1 MKKYQS
7 LSSEK
12 TQALGEAFAK
22 QLTRRSIGLAK
33 KKEAVVVA
41 LQGTLG
47 AGKTT
52 FTQGFFTG
60 LGLKRRAQ
68 SPTFII
74 MRRHRIPAG
83 NKGGR
88 KNRNFKDIFHIDAYR
103 LKNTKHMQAL
113 DFQKILSN
121 PQNVILVEWPERIKK
136 LLPKNTAWISFKHG
150 KKENERTIET
160 NFAFSPKISI
170 KK

>member
-12 TQALGEAFAK
+12 TQALGEALAK
-22 QLTRRSIGLAK
+22 QLMRTSIGLAK
-33 KKEAVVVA
+33 KKIAVVVA

-52 FTQGFFTG
+52 FTQGFFKG

-74 MRRHRIPAG
+74 MRRHRIP
-83 NKGGR
+83 

-103 LKNTKHMQAL
+103 LKNAKHMQAL
-113 DFQKILSN
+113 DFQNILSN

-136 LLPKNTAWISFKHG
+136 LLPKNTVWIFFKHG
-150 KKENERTIET
+150 KKENERTIAT
-160 NFAFSPKISI
+160 